1 MADSPSAPKPPPNL
15 RVADSESRECDNCSH
30 YSRGKC
36 VKYSN
41 LPVDGEWLCDS
52 WEKGSQEDPDKPDA
66 EPVPVSEQARTT
78 REAGVR
84 VRAHFRRARRSA
96 PVAREAQD

>member
-15 RVADSESRECDNCSH
+15 RVAADESRECDNCTF
-30 YSRGKC
+30 YARGKC

-52 WEKGSQEDPDKPDA
+52 WEKGSQTDSDTDDSKA
-66 EPVPVSEQARTT
+66 VPVAEQARTT

-84 VRAHFRRARRSA
+84 VRAHFRRARRAASTT
-96 PVAREAQD
+96 Q